1 MTTENRSQN
10 SKILETESKTSA
22 PAKGFDQLMV
32 WQKAHQFVVE
42 VYRFTENFSPS
53 ENYGLTGRLPAP
65 GA

>member
-1 MTTENRSQN
+1 
-10 SKILETESKTSA
+10 LETESKTSA

-53 ENYGLTGRLPAP
+53 EIYGLTGRLPAP